1 MYLTAQHVQAPATGD
16 EGINA
21 FFYQHG
27 PVVWDGFPPAGI
39 PDANPGVLEYPLLGL
54 PRQGG
59 NRVRSYLD
67 VVAPD
72 ETPWSEIR
80 GSFISF
86 VSESQ
91 LNPLPWVGVRGRC
104 FFRIGMESG
113 LVQSWQNEVAA
124 LYRAAQAARI
134 GPRPAEK

>member
-1 MYLTAQHVQAPATGD
+1 MYLTAQRVRAPATGE

-27 PVVWDGFPPAGI
+27 PYVWEGFPPAGI
-39 PDANPGVLEYPLLGL
+39 PDANPGVLIHSVLELR
-54 PRQGG
+54 RQGG

-72 ETPWSEIR
+72 ETPWNEIR
-80 GSFISF
+80 RSFISF

-113 LVQSWQNEVAA
+113 LAQGWQHEVAV
-124 LYRAAQAARI
+124 LYRAAQEARI
-134 GPRPAEK
+134 GG